1 MTTPDFSLT
10 RALRATRASGIVS
23 TLLTNSF
30 VHVRLLSGLACLS
43 NLAESDQ
50 ITGPNIEMAKYPLSP
65 QVLRSRPCSGARE
78 RAFCKLHVKRNTQTT
93 GATHVFFSA
102 PTR

>member
-65 QVLRSRPCSGARE
+65 QV